1 MPKTKTKQQDQAEQ
15 TLQKIIESGL
25 VSYKSIFKVNF
36 LRGLSFGFGSVLG
49 ATVLVALVA
58 WILSWFNNMWILGG
72 LIDAIRNSLAN

>member
-1 MPKTKTKQQDQAEQ
+1 DQAEQ